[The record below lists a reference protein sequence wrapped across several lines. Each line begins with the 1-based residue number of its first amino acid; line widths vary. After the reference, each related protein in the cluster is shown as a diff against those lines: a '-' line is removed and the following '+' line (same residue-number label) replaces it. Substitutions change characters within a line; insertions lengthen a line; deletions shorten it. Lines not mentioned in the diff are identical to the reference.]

1 MNNIFEEELREV
13 ALTEKEM
20 EEMKLLEEKVADGKG
35 GMALICG
42 CVS

>member
-1 MNNIFEEELREV
+1 MKNFLEEELKEV
-13 ALTEKEM
+13 VLTEKEM
-20 EEMKLLEEKVADGKG
+20 EEMKFLEEKVADGKG